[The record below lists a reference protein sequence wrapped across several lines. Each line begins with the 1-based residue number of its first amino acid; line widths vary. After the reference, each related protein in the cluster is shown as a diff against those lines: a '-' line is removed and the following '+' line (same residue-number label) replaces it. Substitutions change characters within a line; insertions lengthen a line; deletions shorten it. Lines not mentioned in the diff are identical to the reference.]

1 MKALPAA
8 LAWAVLASGTAG
20 AEGLAPGDVQAS
32 LAGALADV
40 RKRVGPEASVLAIEI
55 HAEETAIQV
64 QDPAVPSHVDRH
76 VYGPTGLHVET
87 EPVAVGRNLRELR
100 ARLFRLR
107 EVDASVLPP
116 LLASAPVEVDTEGG
130 AVTQVVLDRQEGSG
144 EYPVW
149 GPPRWRVHVAG
160 PRGGGSV
167 EYALDG
173 KRKRVIRW

>member
-1 MKALPAA
+1 MKACGI
-8 LAWAVLASGTAG
+8 VLAAAVAAPGACG
-20 AEGLAPGDVQAS
+20 AEGLAAAAVPPS

-40 RKRVGPEASVLAIEI
+40 RRRIGAEALVLSVEVGPQDAAI
-55 HAEETAIQV
+55 AV
-64 QDPAVPSHVDRH
+64 QDPGVPAHVDRH
-76 VYGPTGLHVET
+76 RYDEAGRHVET
-87 EPVAVGRNLRELR
+87 EPVPVGRNLRELR
-100 ARLFRLR
+100 ARLFPLR

-116 LLASAPVEVDTEGG
+116 LLAAAPAEVDTEGG

-149 GPPRWRVHVAG
+149 GAPRWRVHVTG

-167 EYALDG
+167 EYGLDG